1 MIFYFINSYYGNL
14 YKSRAL
20 IENGEREKERDRKVF
35 DDKSET
41 RVDGGAEPA
50 RKGIW
55 RALMAETTA

>member
-1 MIFYFINSYYGNL
+1 MIFYFINSYYENL

-20 IENGEREKERDRKVF
+20 IENGERERDRKVF

>member
-1 MIFYFINSYYGNL
+1 M
-14 YKSRAL
+14 
-20 IENGEREKERDRKVF
+20 ERERERDRKVF